1 MTIVKIIVALAL
13 TAYLTAS
20 DFFVLWHGLH
30 NEGKSAEEQA
40 LFDELCSSALRHIV
54 AVAALIVICGA

>member
-20 DFFVLWHGLH
+20 DLFVVWHSLH

-40 LFDELCSSALRHIV
+40 LFDELCGSALRHIV
-54 AVAALIVICGA
+54 AIAALIVICGA